1 MTGRPREERVREL
14 LIERALGGLSP
25 GDELELDGL
34 ARARDTEAD
43 SYELAAAA
51 VHLALLSG
59 ELETLPPSLNRR
71 LARSAR
77 SLIGRRGGPQGGM
90 TVS

>member
-25 GDELELDGL
+25 EDERELEEL
-34 ARARDTEAD
+34 ARVRGPEAD

-51 VHLALLSG
+51 VHLALVSG
-59 ELETLPPSLNRR
+59 ELETLPPSLNQR

-90 TVS
+90 TVT

>member
-1 MTGRPREERVREL
+1 MRGGRQEARVREL
-14 LIERALGGLSP
+14 LIDRAFGELS
-25 GDELELDGL
+25 GAEAREVEGL
-34 ARARDTEAD
+34 ARIRRAEAD

-51 VHLALLSG
+51 VHLALVSG
-59 ELETLPPSLNRR
+59 ELEAPPPSLSRS

-77 SLIGRRGGPQGGM
+77 SLIARRGGPPGGM